1 MSNKDANLKEK
12 LKQALESTFKVISDD
27 FKIDLNSKQNKKN
40 NKIDFF
46 ELDKLNTKSDFIKAR
61 AETDSSALKKN
72 FQMMIFLKKTYH
84 RIVLVNHYT
93 Q

>member
-46 ELDKLNTKSDFIKAR
+46 
-61 AETDSSALKKN
+61 
-72 FQMMIFLKKTYH
+72 
-84 RIVLVNHYT
+84 
-93 Q
+93 